1 MKIFDLFTN
10 RSNRKIKKALEE
22 ANQTA
27 EFLCAEVARL
37 RAEVSIATKQ
47 MDTMEKTQK
56 LIDSMLEEKNNV
68 PSTYNYHNSF
78 HDAKIMER
86 LKADI
91 LTSFYNYYDTI
102 TTVEERRL
110 HKAMED
116 DVKMV
121 FDNLETELG
130 EIESGKLDQLFNHE

>member
-1 MKIFDLFTN
+1 MKIFDLFTS
-10 RSNRKIKKALEE
+10 RSNRKIRESLKE

-47 MDTMEKTQK
+47 MDTMQKTQDT
-56 LIDSMLEEKNNV
+56 IDSMLEEKNNV
-68 PSTYNYHNSF
+68 PSTYNY
-78 HDAKIMER
+78 DAKIMER

-102 TTVEERRL
+102 TTSEEFRL

>member
-1 MKIFDLFTN
+1 MKIFDLFTS
-10 RSNRKIKKALEE
+10 RSNRKIRESLKE

-47 MDTMEKTQK
+47 MDTMQKTQDT
-56 LIDSMLEEKNNV
+56 IDSMLEEKNNV
-68 PSTYNYHNSF
+68 PSTYNY
-78 HDAKIMER
+78 DAKIMER

-102 TTVEERRL
+102 TTTEEFRL

>member
-1 MKIFDLFTN
+1 MKIFDLFTS
-10 RSNRKIKKALEE
+10 RSNRKIRESLKE

-47 MDTMEKTQK
+47 MDTMQKTQDT
-56 LIDSMLEEKNNV
+56 IDSMLEEKNNV
-68 PSTYNYHNSF
+68 PSTYNY
-78 HDAKIMER
+78 DAKIMER

-102 TTVEERRL
+102 TTTEEFRL

-121 FDNLETELG
+121 FDNLETEIG
-130 EIESGKLDQLFNHE
+130 EIISGRADQHIK